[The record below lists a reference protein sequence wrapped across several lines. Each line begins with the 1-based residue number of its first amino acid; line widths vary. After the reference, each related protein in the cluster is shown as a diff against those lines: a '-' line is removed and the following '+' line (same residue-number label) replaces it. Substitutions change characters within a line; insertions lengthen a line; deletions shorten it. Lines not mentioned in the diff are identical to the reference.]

1 VLARGQAYRRGKPM
15 TTVAAKQVMTPERF
29 ATGHTWES
37 YSKSIQA
44 NKERF
49 QEFYDQFKVD
59 PQEVEFYKRF
69 NAKKGGVKIVAIGED
84 WCPDVVR
91 GIPVIARVAE
101 AAGMELRIFPRDENK
116 DLMAEYM
123 WRHQFESIP
132 VFVFFDKDWK
142 ELGHFIEG
150 PVARYKFMADLN
162 EELAKQGLSDEERT
176 KIVRERR
183 AGVQM
188 HWAQETVKEIREQIL
203 YRVL

>member
-1 VLARGQAYRRGKPM
+1 M
-15 TTVAAKQVMTPERF
+15 TTVAAKQVMTPERY
-29 ATGHTWES
+29 AKGQTWEQ
-37 YSKSIQA
+37 YVGSIKA
-44 NKERF
+44 NVERF
-49 QEFYDQFKVD
+49 KEFYDTFKVD
-59 PQEVEFYKRF
+59 PKEVEFYKKF
-69 NAKKGGVKIVAIGED
+69 NAKKGGVKIVAIGAD

-91 GIPVIARVAE
+91 GIPVVTRIAE
-101 AAGMELRIFPRDENK
+101 AAGMELRIFPKEENM

-150 PVARYKFMADLN
+150 PAARYKFMADLN
-162 EELAKQGLSDEERT
+162 DELAQQGLSEEDRT
-176 KIVRERR
+176 KVVRERR

-203 YRVL
+203 YRVM

>member
-1 VLARGQAYRRGKPM
+1 M
-15 TTVAAKQVMTPERF
+15 TTTAAKQVVTPERF
-29 ATGHTWES
+29 AKGQTWAE
-37 YSKSIQA
+37 YAGSIKA

-49 QEFYDQFKVD
+49 QEFYDTFKPD
-59 PQEVEFYKRF
+59 PEHVEFFKKF
-69 NAKKGGVKIVAIGED
+69 NAKKGPVKVVAIGED

-91 GIPVIARVAE
+91 GIPIVQRLAE
-101 AAGMELRIFPRDENK
+101 AAGFDMRIFPKDQNP
-116 DLMAEYM
+116 DLMAEYL
-123 WRHQFESIP
+123 WRHEFESIP

-142 ELGHFIEG
+142 ELGHFTEG

-162 EELAKQGLSDEERT
+162 EELSTKGLSDEERT

-188 HWAQETVKEIREQIL
+188 DWARETIKELREQVF